1 LTRLSDLETPVLT
14 ADLDAVQRNVAGMQR
29 YCDEHEL
36 ALRPHIKDATGT
48 ALSAGVA
55 HPNHFIA
62 DLARP

>member
-36 ALRPHIKDATGT
+36 ALRPHIKTQR
-48 ALSAGVA
+48 
-55 HPNHFIA
+55 
-62 DLARP
+62 ARHSLQA